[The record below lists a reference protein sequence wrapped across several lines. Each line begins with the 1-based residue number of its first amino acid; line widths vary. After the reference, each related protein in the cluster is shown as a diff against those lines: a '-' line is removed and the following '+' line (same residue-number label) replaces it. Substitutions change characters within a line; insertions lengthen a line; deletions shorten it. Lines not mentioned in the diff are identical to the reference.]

1 MARPAHASSEDTYD
15 AILDVALAIVRE
27 SGPDACSLREVA
39 RRADVSTGTIQYYF
53 ENRAGLLEA
62 CLDHLYAWVTR
73 EVLAELEL
81 IAASG
86 DVLSSLERITRK
98 ALRFTRENQE
108 LVRMRYMTT
117 TERGA
122 LPDQRLV
129 RQLLPLLDK
138 VGGQLAPDAPVKV
151 RLRLA
156 AHTLELAVSRYAL
169 HTDEEC
175 LQITGLGELPA
186 ALRAVED
193 HLVAHAKTLFL
204 GALAPQAG

>member
-1 MARPAHASSEDTYD
+1 MSRPVHASSEVTYD

-39 RRADVSTGTIQYYF
+39 RRAEVSTGTIQYYF

-62 CLDHLYAWVTR
+62 CLDHLYTWVTR
-73 EVLAELEL
+73 EVLTELEV

-86 DVLSSLERITRK
+86 DILTSLERITRK
-98 ALRFTRENQE
+98 AFRFTRENQE

-117 TERGA
+117 MERGS

-138 VGGQLAPDAPVKV
+138 VGGQLAPDAPFKV

-156 AHTLELAVSRYAL
+156 AHTLELGVSRYAL
-169 HTDEEC
+169 HTDAEC
-175 LQITGLGELPA
+175 LQITGLEDLTA

-193 HLVAHAKTLFL
+193 HLVAHAKGLFL
-204 GALAPQAG
+204 GALAPPTA